1 MYAGGDNSRC
11 RIFIT
16 REDESDPI
24 RLRRAGRELTNDFE
38 RWPVLCC
45 DRSRCSLEIML

>member
-1 MYAGGDNSRC
+1 VYAGEDNSRC
-11 RIFIT
+11 RIFIA

-38 RWPVLCC
+38 RWPVLASVVIVH
-45 DRSRCSLEIML
+45 DAPLK

>member
-11 RIFIT
+11 RIFIA

-24 RLRRAGRELTNDFE
+24 RLRRAGRELTNDFD
-38 RWPVLCC
+38 RWPVLP
-45 DRSRCSLEIML
+45 RVVIVHHAALK

>member
-1 MYAGGDNSRC
+1 MYPGGDNSLC
-11 RIFIT
+11 RIFIA

-38 RWPVLCC
+38 RWPILAGVVIVQNAPLK
-45 DRSRCSLEIML
+45 

>member
-1 MYAGGDNSRC
+1 VYAGEDNSRC
-11 RIFIT
+11 RIFIA

-38 RWPVLCC
+38 RWPVLTSVVVVH
-45 DRSRCSLEIML
+45 DAPLK

>member
-1 MYAGGDNSRC
+1 MHAGGDNSRC
-11 RIFIT
+11 RIFIA

-38 RWPVLCC
+38 RWPVLASVVIVQ
-45 DRSRCSLEIML
+45 DAPLK

>member
-1 MYAGGDNSRC
+1 MYAGGDNSLC
-11 RIFIT
+11 CIFIA

-38 RWPVLCC
+38 RWPVLASVVIVH
-45 DRSRCSLEIML
+45 DAPLK